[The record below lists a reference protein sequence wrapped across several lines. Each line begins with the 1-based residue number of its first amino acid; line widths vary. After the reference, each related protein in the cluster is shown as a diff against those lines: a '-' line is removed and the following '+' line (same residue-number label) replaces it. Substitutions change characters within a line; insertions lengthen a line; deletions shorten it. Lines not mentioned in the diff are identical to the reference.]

1 MTEPRIPWTH
11 KPTGRVGGHDRRAR
25 SAGRLA
31 LLAEAP
37 LFEGLAKTELR
48 RIAKV
53 SGARTFDPGDEL
65 VKEGV
70 PGRIFYIVVEGRAR
84 IVRRGRTIGRA
95 GPGDSFGEMALIDK
109 SARSATVKAVTEVR
123 GYQMPVF
130 SFRPIV
136 TSRPEM
142 AWALLET
149 LARRVRDAESRAGK
163 DVASPLADAD
173 RDEGTP
179 ERR

>member
-37 LFEGLAKTELR
+37 LFEGLAKTQLR

-70 PGRIFYIVVEGRAR
+70 PGRIFYVVVEGQAR

-95 GPGDSFGEMALIDK
+95 GPGDSFGEMAILTT
-109 SARSATVKAVTEVR
+109 APRSASVVAETSMEVLTLSGAHLRTILLDQPRIAVR
-123 GYQMPVF
+123 
-130 SFRPIV
+130 
-136 TSRPEM
+136 
-142 AWALLET
+142 LLDT
-149 LARRVRDAESRAGK
+149 LAQR
-163 DVASPLADAD
+163 LADLD
-173 RDEGTP
+173 RRFTA
-179 ERR
+179 